1 MKLLFDLHTH
11 TVASGHAFSTLK
23 ENIEDI
29 IKKDLAE
36 KGIFYQTYCIPLKT
50 AYSGSTFV
58 GYIYN
63 SEGLSK
69 QNIIDLKNPQ
79 IVNVVRIKA
88 LTQLIQQIINIRSWN
103 NCYLEKN
110 AFTKVFLVKG
120 HTDQVQVVNPE
131 FWNFRIRI
139 NTQQTDEYVF
149 QYIKEVINSD
159 PKINL
164 PI

>member
-1 MKLLFDLHTH
+1 MEQLLL
-11 TVASGHAFSTLK
+11 
-23 ENIEDI
+23 
-29 IKKDLAE
+29 
-36 KGIFYQTYCIPLKT
+36 
-50 AYSGSTFV
+50 
-58 GYIYN
+58 
-63 SEGLSK
+63 
-69 QNIIDLKNPQ
+69 
-79 IVNVVRIKA
+79 R
-88 LTQLIQQIINIRSWN
+88 
-103 NCYLEKN
+103 KN

-164 PI
+164 PIEREKGRKKSI